1 MILPDSE
8 AEAWHARRRVTA
20 LPGLKGEKRLTTAA
34 QTARKTGRNGII
46 PLTFTA

>member
-8 AEAWHARRRVTA
+8 AAAWHARRRVTA
-20 LPGLKGEKRLTTAA
+20 FPGLTGERRLKAIA